1 MLPLH
6 SHMSLALVTWIQ
18 GAAQTGAPQTPP
30 WWQVVT
36 GIIGVPGALV
46 ALYVAWLTSH
56 KIRMETRS
64 VQLDI
69 LKKEGAIS
77 SEAQRIPRSQ
87 ELISSPQVLAA
98 GIQDFLIRFIIIYL
112 AYNVWGLVISLIAPF
127 VSVLS
132 TAYSEIGMG
141 YSPWFSTLL
150 GTGTALVSWVGNL
163 LIFLVLGL
171 PLLSDIARSLGL
183 RARDLFRR
191 RQHRT

>member
-1 MLPLH
+1 MLPLL
-6 SHMSLALVTWIQ
+6 SPMSVALVTWIQ
-18 GAAQTGAPQTPP
+18 GAAQTGAPQTLP

-56 KIRMETRS
+56 KIRVETRS

-69 LKKEGAIS
+69 LKKEGTIS
-77 SEAQRIPRSQ
+77 AEAQRIPRSQ

-112 AYNVWGLVISLIAPF
+112 AHNVWGLVIGLIAPF

-132 TAYSEIGMG
+132 TAYSEIGIG